1 MCFLPAE
8 RFVLGRSVPEV
19 FSTALGL
26 ESRAVLTL
34 LKTEDT
40 VFLNMERPTPANNVF
55 IFFATIFLGKQLFG
69 VIRHVIYFL
78 VQLRKGQHSTSML

>member
-34 LKTEDT
+34 LKTEDI
-40 VFLNMERPTPANNVF
+40 VFRNMERPTAANNVVI
-55 IFFATIFLGKQLFG
+55 IFSQRYSFESNFS
-69 VIRHVIYFL
+69 VE
-78 VQLRKGQHSTSML
+78 S